1 MFSKADHEF
10 MARAIKLAQQGR
22 FSTSPNPN
30 VGCVL
35 VKNGEIIG
43 EGFHQVAGQGHA
55 EVNALADAAMRAQ
68 NVKGATAY
76 VTLEPCSHHG
86 KTPPC
91 ADALVN
97 AGVARVV
104 AAMVDPNPAVAGRG
118 MKRLQQAG
126 IEAQSGLLTAQAEQ
140 LNLGFLKRM
149 RSNMPFVSCKLAAS
163 LDGKTALKN
172 GSSKWITSSDARNDV
187 QQLRAQACA
196 IISGADTVLVDNA
209 QLNVRMHFGSV
220 AKEVGIRQPLRV
232 IIDTNHRLTPE
243 LALFAQPSPIIIIR
257 TSQKGIDNSVEWPHF
272 VEQLTVEAS
281 STGKAC
287 LTDVLKQLAKKQV
300 NHVLVE
306 AGKTLAGQFA
316 AQNLIDEFIFYLAP
330 KLMGAQSQ
338 SLLELPEFTAMNQAL
353 ELEFRDLRQVGADLR
368 ITARVKN

>member
-1 MFSKADHEF
+1 MFSKADHAF
-10 MARAIKLAQQGR
+10 MARAIQLAEKGC
-22 FSTSPNPN
+22 FTTSPNPN

-35 VKNGEIIG
+35 VNNGKIIG
-43 EGFHQVAGQGHA
+43 EGFHQVAGLGHA
-55 EVNALADAAMRAQ
+55 EVNALADATARGE

-104 AAMVDPNPAVAGRG
+104 SAMVDPNPAVAGRG
-118 MKRLQQAG
+118 IARLQNAG
-126 IEAQSGLLTAQAEQ
+126 IDAQSGLLSAQAEQ

-149 RSNMPFVSCKLAAS
+149 RTNMPYVRCKLAAS

-172 GSSKWITSSDARNDV
+172 GESKWITSSQARNDV
-187 QQLRAQACA
+187 QLLRATSCA
-196 IISGADTVLVDNA
+196 IISGADTVLVDDAKLTVRNVFGEVAA
-209 QLNVRMHFGSV
+209 QQ
-220 AKEVGIRQPLRV
+220 GIRQPLRV
-232 IIDTNHRLTPE
+232 IIDTHHRLTPQ
-243 LALFAQPSPIIIIR
+243 LALFSEASPILIVR
-257 TSQKGIDNSVEWPHF
+257 TEQKGIDNSLEWPHF
-272 VEQLTVEAS
+272 VEQLIVAQS
-281 STGKAC
+281 DAGKAC
-287 LTDVLKQLAKKQV
+287 LSDLLAQLGQRQI

-316 AQNLIDEFIFYLAP
+316 AQHLVDEFIIYLAP
-330 KLMGAQSQ
+330 KLMGAASQ
-338 SLLELPEFTAMNQAL
+338 SLLALPEFTAMDQVL
-353 ELEFRDLRQVGADLR
+353 DLEFCDLRQIGADLR